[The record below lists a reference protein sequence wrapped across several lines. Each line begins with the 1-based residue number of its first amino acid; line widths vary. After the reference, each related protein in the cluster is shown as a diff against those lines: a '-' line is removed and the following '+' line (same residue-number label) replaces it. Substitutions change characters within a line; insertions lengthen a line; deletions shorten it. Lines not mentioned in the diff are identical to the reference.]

1 MKLTKIT
8 ASTNRRERTAE
19 RSSSST
25 TDNEMPIVNS
35 ERVITTHHQKS
46 TMITSPKQRYY
57 FGENPAEKSYS
68 GGVNFGKENKYQS
81 RDSRDNSEVVNKK
94 NVYNNS
100 QSQNPMRM
108 SRQRSEEPSVG

>member
-1 MKLTKIT
+1 
-8 ASTNRRERTAE
+8 
-19 RSSSST
+19 
-25 TDNEMPIVNS
+25 MPIVNS